1 MAEPLDADKVIEAL
15 KKALETGEPVPA
27 EMKSPK
33 GLSFLSKD
41 LSGLDLTDMDFSGCE
56 MSRCNLTGVMSSN
69 VKFDGATLFQANL
82 DGSEFMTSSFKN
94 TNLDECTAK
103 RTGLGSQCD
112 FSGASFRRANLEG
125 TSFTTANL
133 SGANFQLAKMPKAR
147 LQSANLSNAEFSQ
160 ADMSEVDM
168 RESNLA
174 HAAFNKTCLRAVQ
187 LRGVTNYITAYW
199 IGADIRDIDFAGA
212 YLVRR
217 HISDENYLDEFKK
230 QSDLHK
236 KIYFVW
242 WLTSDCGRSL
252 SRWALLQ
259 AGVVAIFGLIFW
271 CMVGT
276 SAGVKADK
284 PLAESGLVLPVS
296 NGVFTVNGVKITVD
310 VATNS
315 FNDIAKLIETSTTN
329 QVKLSYDAGKDLV
342 TVSGKAEFAE
352 DEKTPSNFIAATR
365 LTQDQTQSSYWNNTD
380 RRVGVISPD
389 FAIPGD
395 LARSWYTPQYY
406 AVVAATTLGFG
417 DVLPKSTL
425 AQIMTNALTIFG
437 YFGLGGL
444 MTILG
449 NLLGRRGE

>member
-1 MAEPLDADKVIEAL
+1 MAEPLNADKVIEAL
-15 KKALETGEPVPA
+15 RKAVETGEPASA
-27 EMKSPK
+27 EMKRPH
-33 GLSFLSKD
+33 GVSFMGKD
-41 LSGLDLTDMDFSGCE
+41 LSGLDLSDCDFSGCE

-82 DGSEFMTSSFKN
+82 EGSEFMTSSFKN
-94 TNLDECTAK
+94 ANLDECQAK

-112 FSGASFRRANLEG
+112 FTGATFRRANLEG

-133 SGANFQLAKMPKAR
+133 TGANFQLAKMPKSR
-147 LQSANLSNAEFSQ
+147 LQSANLSHVEFSQ
-160 ADMSEVDM
+160 ADMTEADM
-168 RESNLA
+168 RESNIA

-187 LRGVTNYITAYW
+187 LRGVTNYISAYW

-217 HISDENYLDEFKK
+217 HISDENYLDEFQK

-236 KIYFVW
+236 KIYWVW
-242 WLTSDCGRSL
+242 WLSSDCGRSL
-252 SRWALLQ
+252 FRWAVLQ
-259 AGVVAIFGLIFW
+259 AGVVAIFGLIFYS
-271 CMVGT
+271 MNGS

-284 PLAESGLVLPVS
+284 PLAESGLALPIS
-296 NGVFTVNGVKITVD
+296 NGVFTVNGVRITID
-310 VATNS
+310 AATHS
-315 FNDIAKLIETSTTN
+315 FNDIAALVAKGTTN
-329 QVKLSYDAGKDLV
+329 QVTLSYDSGKDLV
-342 TVSGKAEFAE
+342 NFPRGTTFAE
-352 DEKTPSNFIAATR
+352 DEKSPSNFTVAAR

-380 RRVGVISPD
+380 RRVGVLSPD

-395 LARSWYTPQYY
+395 LVRSWYTPQYY

-425 AQIMTNALTIFG
+425 AQILTNLLTIFG